1 MKRNPHPGFTM
12 KEVVDELSIELGRKI
27 QTRTIS

>member
-1 MKRNPHPGFTM
+1 MKKNPHHGFTM
-12 KEVVDELSIELGRKI
+12 KEVAQELTAELGRKI